1 MVVAD
6 PEGQLLYA
14 KGGGIQVLGN
24 VTVGGD
30 FDRRPRSELFADGD
44 RNENAV
50 HIALD
55 PLLLGSD
62 TM

>member
-1 MVVAD
+1 
-6 PEGQLLYA
+6 
-14 KGGGIQVLGN
+14 VLGN
-24 VTVGGD
+24 VTMGGE
-30 FDRRPRSELFADGD
+30 FERRPRSELFADGD

-55 PLLLGSD
+55 PLLVGSD